1 MISSGIYVPRALAGD
16 GNTTSPS
23 RTNPFAFPAYDS
35 PERMDVDRYVD
46 GENAVR
52 YRDSDLGRFLEFD
65 TDAEIP
71 MMLADQWKDYTR

>member
-16 GNTTSPS
+16 GNTTSSS

-65 TDAEIP
+65 TDADIP